1 MSWRRLVPA
10 AVLGPLLLWAAAQE
24 VVPGYL
30 IALGLCATVGA
41 GELYLLLDRAGHRP
55 LWALGIALALA
66 LAADAALTGWRL
78 FPQLVAFACFAS
90 LVWATFGRQRPQ
102 TLTDW
107 ALTLAPPLYV
117 GALLGYYA
125 LLRQRPDGAFWVQVV
140 LGCTWAADTG
150 AYLVGRRWGRT
161 PLAPTL
167 SPSKSVEGALGGL
180 AVSTALAVLVALLA
194 PASGRAVPLLLGLGL
209 LVGAA
214 GITGDL
220 IESWIKRQV
229 GAKDAS
235 GLLLGHGG
243 LLDRMDSLLAT
254 GMVAYYYLATL
265 GG

>member
-10 AVLGPLLLWAAAQE
+10 AVLGPGLLWAAAQD

-30 IALGLCATVGA
+30 IALGLCATIGA

-55 LWALGIALALA
+55 LWALGIPLALA
-66 LAADAALTGWRL
+66 LATDAALTGWRL
-78 FPQLVAFACFAS
+78 FPQLVTVACLVS
-90 LVWATFGRQRPQ
+90 LVWATFQRQQRQ

-107 ALTLAPPLYV
+107 TLTVAPPLYV

-125 LLRQRPDGAFWVQVV
+125 LLRQRADGAFWVQLV

-180 AVSTALAVLVALLA
+180 AVSTALALVVALLA
-194 PASGRAVPLLLGLGL
+194 PAPGRSAPLLVGLGL
-209 LVGAA
+209 VVGAA
-214 GITGDL
+214 GIIGDL
-220 IESWIKRQV
+220 VES
-229 GAKDAS
+229 
-235 GLLLGHGG
+235 
-243 LLDRMDSLLAT
+243 
-254 GMVAYYYLATL
+254 
-265 GG
+265 